1 MWRGF
6 LENTE
11 NVYSWNTLHEQFRLK
26 GLMLS
31 LSFFSITCIISVSAQ
46 INWRKLTGK
55 YQSSCCTSLKLQRA
69 RWGESRSSFLAFI
82 TNTRGSFQF
91 QREVVV
97 LVSSYVSYFEFE
109 RQNMVMHE
117 GFPQW
122 WPELLF
128 LCGASRG
135 WEDDAPPG
143 ARHVDGAAQLQY
155 PRDRFLFLSIPLCL
169 FHAYHS
175 VCWSRYRLRLNPN
188 LSQGWYYSPFLSP
201 LICSRSSLHALTAL
215 LRAAATDKTLFLSC
229 KRRKDKRRTVRDCTP
244 SHNLHHFSAR
254 TLFFSPF
261 DIRVS
266 SVNLSPTDWDIAVTH
281 QHTVSL

>member
-1 MWRGF
+1 MIQFDRNHWELLLRAAKKVTQTQKRARHSKWFLNCYFKERETWAQEIQIWCNIMWSGF

-11 NVYSWNTLHEQFRLK
+11 NMYSWNTLHEQFRLK

-122 WPELLF
+122 WPELVF

-155 PRDRFLFLSIPLCL
+155 PRDRFFIPQYTSLFI
-169 FHAYHS
+169 
-175 VCWSRYRLRLNPN
+175 SR
-188 LSQGWYYSPFLSP
+188 LSQ
-201 LICSRSSLHALTAL
+201 RL
-215 LRAAATDKTLFLSC
+215 L
-229 KRRKDKRRTVRDCTP
+229 VEIP
-244 SHNLHHFSAR
+244 
-254 TLFFSPF
+254 
-261 DIRVS
+261 
-266 SVNLSPTDWDIAVTH
+266 SPTEP
-281 QHTVSL
+281 